1 MPRPHLS
8 DHQKLAQA
16 RAEIA
21 RLRKVAGAKAEPLTD
36 ATRRKLEGE
45 LIKVKL
51 ENDRLRE
58 QLAAEFCASVV
69 GRDRAPAPA
78 SQGAA
83 GGDCRQAQARQACT
97 AAARLLDV
105 ISVHRGTPD
114 LRHADGPLRLR
125 QGEGAKEG
133 TQEDAQEATQE
144 DTQEDARLTLL
155 HRRSRRHDR
164 DLCRLAAAVRANA
177 RHPSAARSSA
187 ACSPSRDRCTPV
199 RCCCR

>member
-58 QLAAEFCASVV
+58 QLAAKWQRRRARSRSCASKS
-69 GRDRAPAPA
+69 RC
-78 SQGAA
+78 
-83 GGDCRQAQARQACT
+83 CRR
-97 AAARLLDV
+97 RLPP
-105 ISVHRGTPD
+105 SPS
-114 LRHADGPLRLR
+114 PPS
-125 QGEGAKEG
+125 
-133 TQEDAQEATQE
+133 
-144 DTQEDARLTLL
+144 L
-155 HRRSRRHDR
+155 HRSR
-164 DLCRLAAAVRANA
+164 AF
-177 RHPSAARSSA
+177 S
-187 ACSPSRDRCTPV
+187 
-199 RCCCR
+199 

>member
-45 LIKVKL
+45 LMKVKL

-58 QLAAEFCASVV
+58 QLAAKS
-69 GRDRAPAPA
+69 APA
-78 SQGAA
+78 SSGEIA
-83 GGDCRQAQARQACT
+83 
-97 AAARLLDV
+97 L
-105 ISVHRGTPD
+105 
-114 LRHADGPLRLR
+114 LR
-125 QGEGAKEG
+125 QQVKVLQAEIAAKPKPAKPAPQPRVFLTFSPSIEGHPISGTLMDRYGSGKAK
-133 TQEDAQEATQE
+133 TRKKARKKTAQEDAQE

-155 HRRSRRHDR
+155 HRLPRRHDL
-164 DLCRLAAAVRANA
+164 DLRRLAATADEITLTI
-177 RHPSAARSSA
+177 SGGIIF
-187 ACSPSRDRCTPV
+187 SRFAFAGPLQT
-199 RCCCR
+199 

>member
-58 QLAAEFCASVV
+58 QLAAKS
-69 GRDRAPAPA
+69 APA
-78 SQGAA
+78 SSGEIA
-83 GGDCRQAQARQACT
+83 
-97 AAARLLDV
+97 L
-105 ISVHRGTPD
+105 
-114 LRHADGPLRLR
+114 LR
-125 QGEGAKEG
+125 QQVKVLQAEIAAKPKPAKPAPQPRVFLTFSPSIEGHPISGTLMDRYGSGKAKSAKEG
-133 TQEDAQEATQE
+133 AQEDAQE

-155 HRRSRRHDR
+155 HRRSRRHDLTFA
-164 DLCRLAAAVRANA
+164 DLPQPSDESRQ
-177 RHPSAARSSA
+177 PSAARSSA

>member
-58 QLAAEFCASVV
+58 QLAAKSASS
-69 GRDRAPAPA
+69 GEIA
-78 SQGAA
+78 
-83 GGDCRQAQARQACT
+83 
-97 AAARLLDV
+97 L
-105 ISVHRGTPD
+105 
-114 LRHADGPLRLR
+114 LR
-125 QGEGAKEG
+125 QQVKVLKAEIFGKAK
-133 TQEDAQEATQE
+133 TRKK
-144 DTQEDARLTLL
+144 ARKKT
-155 HRRSRRHDR
+155 RKKTRG
-164 DLCRLAAAVRANA
+164 
-177 RHPSAARSSA
+177 
-187 ACSPSRDRCTPV
+187 
-199 RCCCR
+199 